1 AVHAGAEGPSQRGQQ
16 ALRCVIE
23 QRGECLPDTVDL
35 VATIKG
41 DVLRRDFPV
50 QSQIACRPC
59 RRHTKA
65 LNQAWATNLTE
76 EVEPEVDVG
85 QPLALGV
92 AQALDARG
100 LGHRRLIIHDGRPK
114 DCDWFY
120 VCPLVAG
127 SHHQN
132 DDIMR
137 DCLSLSK
144 QSKWNRTVLCPV
156 PGRAHA
162 IVAPAIVVQALAP
175 YLVVGVLWAPAV
187 ELRLWARVPRHRES
201 LSSAARFVV
210 RNRGRQLRGNGRI

>member
-35 VATIKG
+35 VATVKG

-100 LGHRRLIIHDGRPK
+100 LGHRRLFIHDGRPK
-114 DCDWFY
+114 GCDWFY

-144 QSKWNRTVLCPV
+144 QSKWTNRRIHALKAKALLSRSDYGRGFGSVLRHHQLFQTYRIENLTKV
-156 PGRAHA
+156 RPG
-162 IVAPAIVVQALAP
+162 IKQT
-175 YLVVGVLWAPAV
+175 GF
-187 ELRLWARVPRHRES
+187 
-201 LSSAARFVV
+201 SSDSS
-210 RNRGRQLRGNGRI
+210 